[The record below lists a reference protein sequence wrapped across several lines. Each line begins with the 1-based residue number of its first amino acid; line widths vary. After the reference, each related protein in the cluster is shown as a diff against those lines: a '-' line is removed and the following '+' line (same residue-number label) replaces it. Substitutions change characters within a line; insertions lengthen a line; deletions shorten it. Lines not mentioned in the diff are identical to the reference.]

1 MTARRTERP
10 ARGLPIVV
18 FAILLGTV
26 GFAVAVS
33 LRYGAKPVAAPLPP
47 GFGAPP
53 VKSNIVIV
61 LVDTLRPDRLG
72 CYGYAKPT
80 SPRIDAL
87 AAEGVLFE
95 QAYTAA
101 PWTLPTVVS
110 LMTSTWP
117 CEHGVLVDLQ
127 RLSPTLIP
135 LAERLQ
141 TAGYA
146 TANFHANP
154 YAGAI
159 SGLHRGFDLTQMSAP
174 TRAAEVAPWLE
185 SIGDRPYFL
194 YVHNVEP
201 HDPYHVPPKYV
212 EPFGTVSRERIADF
226 KERSELYRTLTRVD
240 SDAGRPLGQTDNT
253 AAQQQALR
261 NLHATRPQAD
271 ILYDAS
277 VLWADDYVGGI
288 IDLLKQRGDWDETLF
303 ILLADHGEEMG
314 EHGGWQHDQS
324 VYEELARI
332 PLIVKLPRGRHAGTR
347 VADGAT
353 VVDVLPTIAA
363 ALEWPELARS
373 ARGGSLLPLRAGQ
386 PPFATPRVVTM
397 RHNRKKFFRPWKE
410 SRGDLNVAVRD
421 GAWKAIWNV
430 EPNTIELYDL
440 ARDPGEREDRAA
452 EQPERVAALRRVA
465 GQWLRECTDRAVDP
479 EHGGMDTLDDATR
492 RQLASLGYV
501 TLQSAPQPATR
512 NTTQPATTP

>member
-1 MTARRTERP
+1 MTADRNQRP
-10 ARGLPIVV
+10 PRASPLVIC
-18 FAILLGTV
+18 AILLAAAG
-26 GFAVAVS
+26 VAIAWL
-33 LRYGAKPVAAPLPP
+33 LRDQTQPDADRMPP
-47 GFGAPP
+47 GYGAPP

-61 LVDTLRPDRLG
+61 LIDTLRPDRLG
-72 CYGYAKPT
+72 CYGYSKPT

-87 AAEGVLFE
+87 AAESILFE

-127 RLSPTLIP
+127 RVSPKLTP
-135 LAERLQ
+135 LAERLKS
-141 TAGYA
+141 AGYA

-212 EPFGTVSRERIADF
+212 ELFGVVSRERIADF
-226 KERSELYRTLTRVD
+226 KERSEIYRTLTRVD

-261 NLHATRPQAD
+261 NLDAIRPHAD

-277 VLWADDYVGGI
+277 VRWADDYVGGI
-288 IDLLKQRGDWDETLF
+288 IDLLKQRGEWDDTLF

-363 ALEWPELARS
+363 ALEWPGLARD
-373 ARGGSLLPLRAGQ
+373 ARGNSLLPPRAGQ

-421 GAWKAIWNV
+421 GEWKAIWNV
-430 EPNTIELYDL
+430 EPNTVELYDL

-452 EQPERVAALRRVA
+452 QHPERAAALRKVA

-501 TLQSAPQPATR
+501 TLQSAAPATR
-512 NTTQPATTP
+512 NTTQPASAP